1 VILPGTM
8 DTAANR
14 KFMPNSDFSKWVR
27 PAAVASLIMWLIGD
41 AGKDVNGAV
50 IPVYGGDV

>member
-1 VILPGTM
+1 M
-8 DTAANR
+8 DTPINR

-27 PAAVASLIMWLIGD
+27 PAAVAALITWLVGD

-50 IPVYGGDV
+50 IPVYGGDI